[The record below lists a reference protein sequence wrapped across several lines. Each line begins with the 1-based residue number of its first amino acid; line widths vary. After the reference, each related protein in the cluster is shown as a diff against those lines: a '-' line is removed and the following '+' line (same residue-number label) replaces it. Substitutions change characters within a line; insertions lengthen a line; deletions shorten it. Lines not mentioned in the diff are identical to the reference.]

1 MGNCHTDDRLHIAED
16 SRPIGQAVL
25 FVCGEKLIFCNSI
38 LCDRRR
44 MSHMIDWTAIKA
56 EYITGTIS
64 YRKLADSWG
73 VSFRTLSDRA
83 LREGWKEARDKHR
96 NNVVEKTVQ
105 KVASR
110 KATTTA
116 NKLCDLQEAAD
127 NMGRVIAEIFADSEQ
142 FHRHIVTEGLG
153 MGATKV
159 EERQYKKVDTKAI
172 KDLTGAIKDL
182 AAVMRNIY
190 DLPTAQEQAAMD
202 IAAERLR
209 LDKAKAEA
217 EQNTG
222 DDEVKVEFFDPEE
235 EGWAG

>member
-1 MGNCHTDDRLHIAED
+1 
-16 SRPIGQAVL
+16 
-25 FVCGEKLIFCNSI
+25 
-38 LCDRRR
+38 
-44 MSHMIDWTAIKA
+44 MIDWTAIKA

-64 YRKLADSWG
+64 YRKLADNWG

-110 KATTTA
+110 KASTTA

-142 FHRHIVTEGLG
+142 FYRHIIQTRDGDNWD
-153 MGATKV
+153 AA
-159 EERQYKKVDTKAI
+159 ERIFDKADTKAI
-172 KDLTGAIKDL
+172 KDLTGAMKDL

-222 DDEVKVEFFDPEE
+222 DDEVKVEFFNPEE

>member
-1 MGNCHTDDRLHIAED
+1 
-16 SRPIGQAVL
+16 
-25 FVCGEKLIFCNSI
+25 
-38 LCDRRR
+38 
-44 MSHMIDWTAIKA
+44 MIDWTAIKA

-64 YRKLADSWG
+64 YRKLADNWG

-110 KATTTA
+110 KASTTA

-127 NMGRVIAEIFADSEQ
+127 NMGRVIAGIFADAEQ
-142 FHRHIVTEGLG
+142 FHRHIIQTRDGDNWD
-153 MGATKV
+153 AA
-159 EERQYKKVDTKAI
+159 ERIFDKADTKAI
-172 KDLTGAIKDL
+172 KDLTGAMKDL

-202 IAAERLR
+202 IAAERLQM
-209 LDKAKAEA
+209 DKAKAEA

-222 DDEVKVEFFDPEE
+222 NEEVKVEFFDPEE

>member
-1 MGNCHTDDRLHIAED
+1 
-16 SRPIGQAVL
+16 
-25 FVCGEKLIFCNSI
+25 
-38 LCDRRR
+38 
-44 MSHMIDWTAIKA
+44 MIDWTAIKA

-64 YRKLADSWG
+64 YRKLADNWG

-142 FHRHIVTEGLG
+142 FHRHIIQTRDGDNWN
-153 MGATKV
+153 AA
-159 EERQYKKVDTKAI
+159 ERIFDKADTKAI
-172 KDLTGAIKDL
+172 KDLTGAMKDL
-182 AAVMRNIY
+182 VAVMRNIY

-222 DDEVKVEFFDPEE
+222 DDEVKVEFFNPEE

>member
-1 MGNCHTDDRLHIAED
+1 
-16 SRPIGQAVL
+16 
-25 FVCGEKLIFCNSI
+25 
-38 LCDRRR
+38 
-44 MSHMIDWTAIKA
+44 MIDWTAIKA

-64 YRKLADSWG
+64 YRKLAENWG

-83 LREGWKEARDKHR
+83 LREKWKESRDAHR
-96 NNVVEKTVQ
+96 NSVVEKTVQ

-110 KATTTA
+110 KASTTA
-116 NKLCDLQEAAD
+116 NKLCNLQEAAD
-127 NMGRVIAEIFADSEQ
+127 NMGRVIAEIFSDAEQ
-142 FHRHIVTEGLG
+142 FHRHIVTEGIG

-159 EERQYKKVDTKAI
+159 EERQYKKIDTKAI

-182 AAVMRNIY
+182 AQVMRNIY

-222 DDEVKVEFFDPEE
+222 DEEVHVEFFNPEE

>member
-1 MGNCHTDDRLHIAED
+1 
-16 SRPIGQAVL
+16 
-25 FVCGEKLIFCNSI
+25 
-38 LCDRRR
+38 
-44 MSHMIDWTAIKA
+44 MIDWTAIKA

-110 KATTTA
+110 KASTTA

-182 AAVMRNIY
+182 AAIMRNIY

-222 DDEVKVEFFDPEE
+222 DDEVKVEFFNPEE

>member
-1 MGNCHTDDRLHIAED
+1 
-16 SRPIGQAVL
+16 
-25 FVCGEKLIFCNSI
+25 
-38 LCDRRR
+38 
-44 MSHMIDWTAIKA
+44 MIDWTAIKA

-110 KATTTA
+110 KASTTA

>member
-1 MGNCHTDDRLHIAED
+1 
-16 SRPIGQAVL
+16 
-25 FVCGEKLIFCNSI
+25 
-38 LCDRRR
+38 
-44 MSHMIDWTAIKA
+44 MIDWTSIKS
-56 EYITGTIS
+56 EYITGNIS
-64 YRKLADSWG
+64 YRKLADNWG

-83 LREGWKEARDKHR
+83 VREGWKEARDAHR
-96 NNVVEKTVQ
+96 NNVLAKTVQ

-127 NMGRVIAEIFADSEQ
+127 NMGRVIAGIFADTEQ

-153 MGATKV
+153 MGSTKV
-159 EERQYKKVDTKAI
+159 EERRYEKVDTKAI
-172 KDLTGAIKDL
+172 KDLTGALKDL

-217 EQNTG
+217 EQNTSE
-222 DDEVKVEFFDPEE
+222 DEEIKVEFFNPEE
-235 EGWAG
+235 EGWAE

>member
-1 MGNCHTDDRLHIAED
+1 
-16 SRPIGQAVL
+16 
-25 FVCGEKLIFCNSI
+25 
-38 LCDRRR
+38 
-44 MSHMIDWTAIKA
+44 MIDWTSIKS
-56 EYITGTIS
+56 EYITGNIS
-64 YRKLADSWG
+64 YRKLADNWG

-83 LREGWKEARDKHR
+83 VREGWKEARDAHR
-96 NNVVEKTVQ
+96 NNVLEKTVQ

-127 NMGRVIAEIFADSEQ
+127 NMGRVIAGIFADTEQ
-142 FHRHIVTEGLG
+142 FHRHIIQTRDGDNWD
-153 MGATKV
+153 AA
-159 EERQYKKVDTKAI
+159 ERIFDKADTKAI
-172 KDLTGAIKDL
+172 KDLTGAMKDL

-209 LDKAKAEA
+209 MDKAKAEA

-222 DDEVKVEFFDPEE
+222 NEEVKVEFFNPEE

>member
-1 MGNCHTDDRLHIAED
+1 
-16 SRPIGQAVL
+16 
-25 FVCGEKLIFCNSI
+25 
-38 LCDRRR
+38 
-44 MSHMIDWTAIKA
+44 MIDWTAIKA

-64 YRKLADSWG
+64 YRKLADNWG

-110 KATTTA
+110 KASTTA

-153 MGATKV
+153 MGETKV

-172 KDLTGAIKDL
+172 KDLTGAIKDMV
-182 AAVMRNIY
+182 AVMRNIY

-222 DDEVKVEFFDPEE
+222 DDEVKVEFFNPEE

>member
-1 MGNCHTDDRLHIAED
+1 
-16 SRPIGQAVL
+16 
-25 FVCGEKLIFCNSI
+25 
-38 LCDRRR
+38 
-44 MSHMIDWTAIKA
+44 MIDWTAIKA

-64 YRKLADSWG
+64 YRKLADNWG

-110 KATTTA
+110 KASTTA

-153 MGATKV
+153 MGETKV
-159 EERQYKKVDTKAI
+159 VERQYKKVDTKAI

-182 AAVMRNIY
+182 AAIMRNIY
-190 DLPTAQEQAAMD
+190 DLPTAQERAAMD

-222 DDEVKVEFFDPEE
+222 DDEVKVEFFNPEE

>member
-1 MGNCHTDDRLHIAED
+1 
-16 SRPIGQAVL
+16 
-25 FVCGEKLIFCNSI
+25 
-38 LCDRRR
+38 
-44 MSHMIDWTAIKA
+44 MIDWTAIKA

-64 YRKLADSWG
+64 YRKLADNWG

-110 KATTTA
+110 KASTTA

-127 NMGRVIAEIFADSEQ
+127 NMGRVIAEIFADTEQ

-153 MGATKV
+153 MGETKV
-159 EERQYKKVDTKAI
+159 VERQYKKVDTKAI
-172 KDLTGAIKDL
+172 QDLTGAIKDL
-182 AAVMRNIY
+182 AAIMRNIY

-222 DDEVKVEFFDPEE
+222 DDEVKVEFFNPEE

>member
-1 MGNCHTDDRLHIAED
+1 
-16 SRPIGQAVL
+16 
-25 FVCGEKLIFCNSI
+25 
-38 LCDRRR
+38 
-44 MSHMIDWTAIKA
+44 MIDWTAIKA

-64 YRKLADSWG
+64 YRKLADNWG

-110 KATTTA
+110 QATTTA

-153 MGATKV
+153 MGETKV
-159 EERQYKKVDTKAI
+159 VERQYKKVDTKAI

-222 DDEVKVEFFDPEE
+222 DDEIKVEFFNPEE

>member
-1 MGNCHTDDRLHIAED
+1 
-16 SRPIGQAVL
+16 
-25 FVCGEKLIFCNSI
+25 
-38 LCDRRR
+38 
-44 MSHMIDWTAIKA
+44 MIDWTAIKA

-110 KATTTA
+110 KASTTA

-222 DDEVKVEFFDPEE
+222 DDEVKVEFFNPEE

>member
-1 MGNCHTDDRLHIAED
+1 
-16 SRPIGQAVL
+16 
-25 FVCGEKLIFCNSI
+25 
-38 LCDRRR
+38 
-44 MSHMIDWTAIKA
+44 MIDWTAIKA

-64 YRKLADSWG
+64 YRKLADNWG

-142 FHRHIVTEGLG
+142 FHRHIIQTRDGDNWD
-153 MGATKV
+153 AA
-159 EERQYKKVDTKAI
+159 ERIFDKADTKAI
-172 KDLTGAIKDL
+172 KDLTGAMKDL
-182 AAVMRNIY
+182 VAVMRNIY
-190 DLPTAQEQAAMD
+190 DLPTAQERAAMD

-222 DDEVKVEFFDPEE
+222 DDEVKVEFFNPEE